1 MAKSIIDL
9 IGREEADRLMAV
21 AVSKAAQE
29 NRDLG
34 LPEPVKVN
42 GVWVKQY
49 PDGSFILLSL

>member
-9 IGREEADRLMAV
+9 IGREEANRLMTGAV
-21 AVSKAAQE
+21 AKAAQE

-42 GVWVKQY
+42 GGWVKKY
-49 PDGSFILLSL
+49 PSGRIEKIY

>member
-9 IGREEADRLMAV
+9 IGREEANRLMAAAV
-21 AVSKAAQE
+21 AKAAQE

-42 GVWVKQY
+42 GVWVKKY

>member
-9 IGREEADRLMAV
+9 IGREETNKLMAIAV
-21 AVSKAAQE
+21 AKAAQE

-42 GVWVKQY
+42 GIWVKKY
-49 PDGSFILLSL
+49 PDGSTQKI

>member
-9 IGREEADRLMAV
+9 IGKEEANRLMASAV
-21 AVSKAAQE
+21 AKAAQA

-42 GVWVKQY
+42 GVWFKKF
-49 PDGSFILLSL
+49 PDGSIQKI

>member
-9 IGREEADRLMAV
+9 IGREEANRLMAAAV
-21 AVSKAAQE
+21 AKAAQE

-42 GVWVKQY
+42 GVWVK
-49 PDGSFILLSL
+49 SFTQKEPLINKK

>member
-9 IGREEADRLMAV
+9 IGREEASRLMAAAV
-21 AVSKAAQE
+21 AKAAQE

-42 GVWVKQY
+42 GVWVKKY
-49 PDGSFILLSL
+49 PDGSTRKI

>member
-34 LPEPVKVN
+34 LPESVKVN
-42 GVWVKQY
+42 GVWVKKY
-49 PDGSFILLSL
+49 PDGSIQKI